1 MKLEG
6 KLFTGMKAAQ
16 DYLSMK
22 EYQEKIKDKTGF
34 KPFPGTLNLKAD
46 KEQVKKLE
54 KKTKKK
60 RINSFQVKDK
70 KYSGLTLY
78 PVKINGLKAHYID
91 IDITD
96 YGKDVIELIAPEK
109 LREKLGLEDGDQVE
123 VTGL

>member
-1 MKLEG
+1 
-6 KLFTGMKAAQ
+6 MKAAQ

-78 PVKINGLKAHYID
+78 PVKINGLKAYYID